1 MTPLKITLAPGQ
13 PIFDQVVFAAKKA
26 FLSGALRPGDPFP
39 SVRSL
44 AVDLKIH
51 PNTAH
56 KVVQYLIRER
66 WLAVRPGIGTI
77 VAEPPR
83 ARAVD
88 RKRVLKDEADRL
100 VVEAKRV
107 GAGLDEV
114 VQAVSA
120 SWQDLEQI
128 RKAGGR

>member
-1 MTPLKITLAPGQ
+1 VTPLKITLAPGQ
-13 PIFDQVVFAAKKA
+13 LIFDQVVFAAKKA

-56 KVVQYLIRER
+56 KAVQFLIRER
-66 WLAVRPGIGTI
+66 WLAVQPGIGTI
-77 VAEPPR
+77 VAEPPK

-100 VVEAKRV
+100 AVEAKRV

-114 VQAVSA
+114 IQAVSA